1 MLIQLI
7 YVSHATR
14 LMTADDLQS
23 IMLSSIMHNSK
34 KHITGILL
42 YDQGFFCQAL
52 EGEKKL
58 VSDLFKTI
66 KKDTRHTNVI
76 KIFDDDISAR
86 DFSTWS
92 MRFIDLNHYDKSR
105 IEGYQEFNE
114 ALYNEN
120 YLRPI
125 EAKKLLMQF
134 R

>member
-1 MLIQLI
+1 
-7 YVSHATR
+7 
-14 LMTADDLQS
+14 
-23 IMLSSIMHNSK
+23 
-34 KHITGILL
+34 
-42 YDQGFFCQAL
+42 
-52 EGEKKL
+52 
-58 VSDLFKTI
+58 
-66 KKDTRHTNVI
+66 
-76 KIFDDDISAR
+76 
-86 DFSTWS
+86 